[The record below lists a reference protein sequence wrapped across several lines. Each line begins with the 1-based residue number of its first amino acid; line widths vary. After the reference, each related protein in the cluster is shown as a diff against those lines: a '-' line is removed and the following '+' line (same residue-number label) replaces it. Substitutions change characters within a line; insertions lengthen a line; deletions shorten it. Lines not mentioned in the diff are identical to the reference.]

1 MQNEP
6 AGGAPLD
13 RGVRPCAWTL
23 QSELDARET
32 TCKAHLWFVNP
43 VNTSWAPLYDRDTID
58 RLNSDRLDMALMVY
72 RLIRRMRAA
81 REGRGHAAG
90 DEALAAKALDYLQ
103 RKGLQASP
111 LRADAGP
118 NAGVEPHLP
127 KQEQR

>member
-1 MQNEP
+1 MTMPTNP
-6 AGGAPLD
+6 ASSAQL
-13 RGVRPCAWTL
+13 
-23 QSELDARET
+23 E
-32 TCKAHLWFVNP
+32 
-43 VNTSWAPLYDRDTID
+43 ID
-58 RLNSDRLDMALMVY
+58 RLNSDRLDLALMVY

-118 NAGVEPHLP
+118 NVRAKPDLKAAGRKGSV
-127 KQEQR
+127 

>member
-1 MQNEP
+1 MQQPEDTTT
-6 AGGAPLD
+6 AGPLALSLHAGLGLGD
-13 RGVRPCAWTL
+13 RLRQRGYDLRSHPVANGTIDCTEAAG
-23 QSELDARET
+23 ELMIEAAAE
-32 TCKAHLWFVNP
+32 
-43 VNTSWAPLYDRDTID
+43 ID

-103 RKGLQASP
+103 RKGLQARP

-118 NAGVEPHLP
+118 NVF
-127 KQEQR
+127 